1 MKANYKRSGK
11 DIQKRTMSFTEKQLE
26 EYLNEEWEKK
36 RDEVYKEATKDVSA
50 QILAIIFSTLYK
62 PPYNWREKRLKDLKE
77 RIEFTF
83 NTMSTGVLGKEFGT
97 VDCIE
102 FLKREF
108 NIDFDKE
115 NPYNETR

>member
-1 MKANYKRSGK
+1 MKANYRVRGK
-11 DIQKRTMSFTEKQLE
+11 EVQKRTMSFTEEQLE
-26 EYLNEEWEKK
+26 KYLSDEWEKK

-50 QILAIIFSTLYK
+50 QILAVIFSTLYK

-83 NTMSTGVLGKEFGT
+83 STMSTGVLGKDFST
-97 VDCIE
+97 IDCID
-102 FLKREF
+102 FLKKEF

-115 NPYNETR
+115 NPYNEKR